1 MSEYLIYQI
10 LLIFVFCLAIII
22 FPTLWI
28 IPAPYGRHNRPG
40 WGSQINT
47 SLGWAVMESPAPIVF
62 ALCFAIGNRKT
73 GAISFL
79 FLVMWLAHYLYR
91 TCVYPYQRRRRK
103 KQMPVIIMLMA
114 FVFNMINGYL
124 NGRYLF
130 TFAPDYTSYWIR
142 DMRFLGGLGLFMVG
156 FAINLHSDNVLRRL
170 RQEGKKDYEIP
181 YRGLFKY
188 ISCANYFGEI
198 IEWLGW
204 AVATWSWPGLAF
216 FLFTV
221 ANLFPRA
228 HQHQKW
234 YRKEFPDYPKKRKA
248 IIPFVY

>member
-1 MSEYLIYQI
+1 
-10 LLIFVFCLAIII
+10 
-22 FPTLWI
+22 
-28 IPAPYGRHNRPG
+28 
-40 WGSQINT
+40 
-47 SLGWAVMESPAPIVF
+47 
-62 ALCFAIGNRKT
+62 
-73 GAISFL
+73 
-79 FLVMWLAHYLYR
+79 
-91 TCVYPYQRRRRK
+91 
-103 KQMPVIIMLMA
+103 MLMA

-130 TFAPDYTSYWIR
+130 TFAPEYTSYWIK
-142 DMRFLGGLGLFMVG
+142 DIRFLGGLGLFLVG

-181 YRGLFKY
+181 YKGLFKY

-248 IIPFVY
+248 IIPFVF

>member
-10 LLIFVFCLAIII
+10 LLTFVFCLSIII
-22 FPTLWI
+22 FPVLLI
-28 IPAPYGRHNRPG
+28 IPAPYGRYHRPG
-40 WGSQINT
+40 WGSQINA
-47 SLGWAVMESPAPIVF
+47 SLGWAIMESPALIVF
-62 ALCFAIGNRKT
+62 AFCFAVGSRST
-73 GAISFL
+73 ETTSLF
-79 FLVMWLAHYLYR
+79 FLVMWMTHYLYR
-91 TCVYPYQRRRRK
+91 TCVYPCLRRGPR

-124 NGRYLF
+124 NGRYLY
-130 TFAPDYTSYWIR
+130 TFAPEYVSSWIGEL
-142 DMRFLGGLGLFMVG
+142 RFLGGSGLFMVG
-156 FAINLHSDNVLRRL
+156 FAINIHSDKVLHQLRR
-170 RQEGKKDYEIP
+170 EGRKNYEIP
-181 YRGLFKY
+181 YGGLFKY

-204 AVATWSWPGLAF
+204 ALATWSWPGLAF

-234 YRKEFPDYPKKRKA
+234 YREKFPDYPKKRKA
-248 IIPFVY
+248 IIPFIF